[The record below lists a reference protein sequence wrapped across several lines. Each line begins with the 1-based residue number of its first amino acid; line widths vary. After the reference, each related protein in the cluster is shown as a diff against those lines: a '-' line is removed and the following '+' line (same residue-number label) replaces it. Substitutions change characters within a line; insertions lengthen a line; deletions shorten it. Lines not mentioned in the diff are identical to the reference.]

1 MVAGGQTEWSDE
13 DSVKVL
19 VSAEIHE
26 VNLDP
31 VRFRELDYTCFAA
44 DRIRGPDAV
53 YWPST

>member
-26 VNLDP
+26 FNLDP